1 MRVFGAVAMIALL
14 SAPAYAQGHI
24 QQAGEQAAPKSR
36 LQIEADREAA
46 RAYKKSLGSIP
57 DQAAPD
63 PWGNVRSESAP
74 KAAAKAPAKRTKIGG
89 TAR

>member
-36 LQIEADREAA
+36 LQIEADRDAEK
-46 RAYKKSLGSIP
+46 AYKKSLSSIP
-57 DQAAPD
+57 DQAASD
-63 PWGNVRSESAP
+63 PWGNVRSEGAP
-74 KAAAKAPAKRTKIGG
+74 KAVVKPPAKRTKIGG
-89 TAR
+89 TAH